1 MNDEWLNTGR
11 AKLVFWS
18 CGGLAAAGWALVL
31 VWLISGDL
39 QWETAVATAIFTA
52 ILAGI
57 ALLARSGRSRAA
69 LWVLVV
75 LLMLL
80 MTADSGS
87 FGLASPAAAAFVLPI
102 LLAACGLGFRSGMG
116 VASAATAVVWLV
128 GWGTTAGWYEPY
140 GLVEISHLTF
150 NAPFYSVVFLVTA
163 VIVGGWA
170 RYLTTLIT
178 QE

>member
-1 MNDEWLNTGR
+1 MNENWLNTGQT
-11 AKLVFWS
+11 KLVFWS

-39 QWETAVATAIFTA
+39 QWETAVATAIFTVILVA
-52 ILAGI
+52 IG
-57 ALLARSGRSRAA
+57 LLARNGRSRGA
-69 LWVLVV
+69 LWILVG

-80 MTADSGS
+80 MTADSSS
-87 FGLASPAAAAFVLPI
+87 FGLSSPGAAAFLMPI
-102 LLAACGLGFRSGMG
+102 ALAACGLGFRSGIG
-116 VASAATAVVWLV
+116 VALVATAVVWLI

-163 VIVGGWA
+163 VIVGGWT
-170 RYLTTLIT
+170 RYLTTLIN
-178 QE
+178 QD